1 VTVVSLHRREG
12 DKTLAYARLRL
23 KQIEQKIGELE
34 GQRVTLRDLIKSYEQ
49 IKRKG

>member
-1 VTVVSLHRREG
+1 VTVVPLHQQG

-23 KQIEQKIGELE
+23 KQIEHRIEELE
-34 GQRVTLRDLIKSYEQ
+34 GQRITLRDLIRSYEQ

>member
-1 VTVVSLHRREG
+1 VTVVPLHQREG

-23 KQIEQKIGELE
+23 AQIREQIKTLQ
-34 GQRVTLRDLIKSYEQ
+34 GQEDTIDKLIRSYEQ